1 MKKLSLIISL
11 LIISHC
17 FSFGQTLVLT
27 KSDLSFV
34 RSDKPQYHSIH
45 LGVKNI
51 KPRQSVYLSVIE
63 SNSGTAERGVDY
75 ILESPYRKVITDTA
89 IIDVFIAPE
98 KDQKKAKTIIFKI
111 QAMYRGENL
120 PGITDTLT
128 IKPFKAE
135 AAEVKKPRD
144 LAEIDSARFT
154 ILTAGSLNFFGNQ
167 LFSKY
172 VGQLDIRLPSLL
184 GNDKKWGI
192 NVGVFTK
199 NFYAD
204 SVYTGMGTFNVQ
216 KPGDDVYYARKT
228 YKRYAKNVFSVLG
241 AYANPTYLLA
251 SNDDAKKSSLRIYG
265 VVSME
270 VLATSIKTTY
280 NSFKLTDSVDHLY
293 DSRITKNDALAP
305 TNPRINP
312 LNSVVTQRV
321 ITGYLGFGPQL
332 VYQQNNLLN
341 LNLLFLAGRSVTGD
355 ENISTTPP
363 LNNYD
368 PKTATRK
375 FYYLAK
381 GVITEKVTKLNATI
395 GVEVRGFYP
404 NNTGIAAYLG
414 FLISPAD
421 FFKK

>member
-1 MKKLSLIISL
+1 
-11 LIISHC
+11 
-17 FSFGQTLVLT
+17 
-27 KSDLSFV
+27 
-34 RSDKPQYHSIH
+34 
-45 LGVKNI
+45 
-51 KPRQSVYLSVIE
+51 
-63 SNSGTAERGVDY
+63 
-75 ILESPYRKVITDTA
+75 
-89 IIDVFIAPE
+89 
-98 KDQKKAKTIIFKI
+98 
-111 QAMYRGENL
+111 
-120 PGITDTLT
+120 
-128 IKPFKAE
+128 
-135 AAEVKKPRD
+135 
-144 LAEIDSARFT
+144 
-154 ILTAGSLNFFGNQ
+154 
-167 LFSKY
+167 
-172 VGQLDIRLPSLL
+172 
-184 GNDKKWGI
+184 
-192 NVGVFTK
+192 
-199 NFYAD
+199 
-204 SVYTGMGTFNVQ
+204 
-216 KPGDDVYYARKT
+216 
-228 YKRYAKNVFSVLG
+228 
-241 AYANPTYLLA
+241 
-251 SNDDAKKSSLRIYG
+251 
-265 VVSME
+265 
-270 VLATSIKTTY
+270 
-280 NSFKLTDSVDHLY
+280 
-293 DSRITKNDALAP
+293 LAP

>member
-1 MKKLSLIISL
+1 MKTLLIFTGFLITSLVPASAQTLLLTKNDLSL
-11 LIISHC
+11 
-17 FSFGQTLVLT
+17 T
-27 KSDLSFV
+27 
-34 RSDKPQYHSIH
+34 RSDKPQFHSVH
-45 LGVKNI
+45 LAVKNI
-51 KPRQSVYLSVIE
+51 RAGQPVYLSVIE
-63 SNSGTAERGVDY
+63 GNSGTAQRGVDY
-75 ILESPYRKVITDTA
+75 ILESPYRKAITDTA
-89 IIDVFIAPE
+89 IINFFIAPE
-98 KDQKKAKTIIFKI
+98 KNQNKAKTIIFKI
-111 QAMYRGENL
+111 QAVYQGENL

-128 IKPFKAE
+128 INPFKADI
-135 AAEVKKPRD
+135 AESSKMRV
-144 LAEIDSARFT
+144 LADIDSARFT

-172 VGQLDIRLPSLL
+172 VGQLDVRLPSLL
-184 GNDKKWGI
+184 GRNRRWGI

-204 SVYTGMGTFNVQ
+204 SVYTGVGTFNVQ
-216 KPGDDVYYARKT
+216 KPGDDLYYARKT

-241 AYANPTYLLA
+241 AYANPTYLLTGV
-251 SNDDAKKSSLRIYG
+251 DDGKKSSLRIYG
-265 VVSME
+265 VLSVE

-280 NSFKLTDSVDHLY
+280 NSFKLTDSTDHLY
-293 DSRITKNDALAP
+293 DSKFTKNDALAP
-305 TNPRINP
+305 SNPRINP
-312 LNSVVTQRV
+312 LNSVVTQRY
-321 ITGYLGFGPQL
+321 ITGYLGAGPQL
-332 VYQQNNLLN
+332 IYHQNNLLN

-355 ENISTTPP
+355 ENMSTTPP
-363 LNNYD
+363 PNNYN

-414 FLISPAD
+414 FLLSPAD